1 VVGEIV
7 PGSTADR
14 MHVLKPGDRILK
26 VDEDGKA
33 MWILPVSRWRRC
45 EDDLRPAG
53 VSGGL
58 TLVRPPTARCTS

>member
-1 VVGEIV
+1 LEKKDGNIVVGEIV

-26 VDEDGKA
+26 VDEDGKGDVD
-33 MWILPVSRWRRC
+33 ITVSRWRSG

-53 VSGGL
+53 SAVG
-58 TLVRPPTARCTS
+58 